1 MTQEALS
8 LPETTV
14 SEILGL
20 LEIISDYGGKEDIAK
35 LADDFDLEIDEIL
48 PEAQAAEL
56 LGFAIIENGDI
67 KLTEEGKKIIKSS
80 IKERRRMFRD
90 QILKLEIFK
99 KITSFIVTKKGKI
112 KKGEANEFLKL
123 HLSGDPKTNLR
134 DIINW
139 GRYAG
144 ILTYNSEK
152 DELSVT

>member
-1 MTQEALS
+1 MI

-20 LEIISDYGGKEDIAK
+20 LEILNDYGGKEDIAK

-48 PEAQAAEL
+48 PEAHAAEL

-67 KLTEEGKKIIKSS
+67 KLTDEGKKIIKSS

-90 QILKLEIFK
+90 QVLKLEIFK
-99 KITSFIVTKKGKI
+99 KITSYIVSKKGKI
-112 KKGEANEFLKL
+112 KKGEALEFLKQQL
-123 HLSGDPKTNLR
+123 PGDPKVNLR
-134 DIINW
+134 DVINW

-144 ILTYNSEK
+144 LLTYNSEK
-152 DELSVT
+152 DEMSIT

>member
-1 MTQEALS
+1 MI

-14 SEILGL
+14 SEIMGL

-56 LGFAIIENGDI
+56 LGFTVIEGGDI
-67 KLTEEGKKIIKSS
+67 RLSEDGKKIIKSS
-80 IKERRRMFRD
+80 IKERKKLFKD
-90 QILKLEIFK
+90 HILKLEIFK
-99 KITSFIVTKKGKI
+99 KIISFIESRKGKI
-112 KKGEANEFLKL
+112 KKEEAVEFLRQ
-123 HLSGDPKTNLR
+123 HLPGDARVNLR

-144 ILTYNSEK
+144 VLTYNSEQ
-152 DELSVT
+152 DELSIIFR

>member
-1 MTQEALS
+1 MI

-14 SEILGL
+14 SEIMGL

-56 LGFAIIENGDI
+56 LGFTVIEGGDI
-67 KLTEEGKKIIKSS
+67 RLSEDGKKIIKSS
-80 IKERRRMFRD
+80 IKERKKLFKD
-90 QILKLEIFK
+90 HILKLEIFK
-99 KITSFIVTKKGKI
+99 KVISFIESRKGKI
-112 KKGEANEFLKL
+112 KKEEAVEFLRQYL
-123 HLSGDPKTNLR
+123 PGDAKVNLR

-144 ILTYNSEK
+144 VLTYNSEQ
-152 DELSVT
+152 DELSIILR

>member
-1 MTQEALS
+1 MI

-14 SEILGL
+14 SEIMGL

-56 LGFAIIENGDI
+56 LGFTVIEGGDI
-67 KLTEEGKKIIKSS
+67 RLSEDGKKIIKSS
-80 IKERRRMFRD
+80 IKERKKLFKD
-90 QILKLEIFK
+90 HILKLEIFK
-99 KITSFIVTKKGKI
+99 KIISFIESRKGKI
-112 KKGEANEFLKL
+112 KKEEAVEFLRQ
-123 HLSGDPKTNLR
+123 HLPGDARVNLR

-144 ILTYNSEK
+144 VLTYNSEQ
-152 DELSVT
+152 DELSIILR

>member
-1 MTQEALS
+1 MI

-14 SEILGL
+14 SEIMGL

-56 LGFAIIENGDI
+56 LGFTVIEGGDI
-67 KLTEEGKKIIKSS
+67 RLSEDGKKIIKSS
-80 IKERRRMFRD
+80 IKERKKLFRD
-90 QILKLEIFK
+90 HILKLEIFEK
-99 KITSFIVTKKGKI
+99 VISFIESRKGKI
-112 KKGEANEFLKL
+112 KKAEAVEFLRHEL
-123 HLSGDPKTNLR
+123 PGDARVNLR

-144 ILTYNSEK
+144 VLTYNSEQ
-152 DELSVT
+152 DELSIILK

>member
-1 MTQEALS
+1 MI

-14 SEILGL
+14 SEIMGL

-56 LGFAIIENGDI
+56 LGFTVIEGGDI
-67 KLTEEGKKIIKSS
+67 RLSEDGKKIIKSS
-80 IKERRRMFRD
+80 IKERKKLFKD
-90 QILKLEIFK
+90 HILKLEIFK
-99 KITSFIVTKKGKI
+99 KIISFIESRKGKI
-112 KKGEANEFLKL
+112 KKEEAVEFLRQ
-123 HLSGDPKTNLR
+123 HLPGDAKVNLR

-144 ILTYNSEK
+144 VLTYNSEQ
-152 DELSVT
+152 DELSIILR

>member
-1 MTQEALS
+1 MI

-14 SEILGL
+14 SEIMGL

-56 LGFAIIENGDI
+56 LGFTVIEGGDI
-67 KLTEEGKKIIKSS
+67 RLSEDGKKIIKSS
-80 IKERRRMFRD
+80 IKERKNLFKD
-90 QILKLEIFK
+90 HILKLEIFE
-99 KITSFIVTKKGKI
+99 KIISFIESRKGKI
-112 KKGEANEFLKL
+112 KKEEAVEFLRQ
-123 HLSGDPKTNLR
+123 HLPGDARVNLR

-144 ILTYNSEK
+144 VLTYNSEQ
-152 DELSVT
+152 DELSIIFR